1 MELVDKQKD
10 LLIRDILNNEVKVL
24 PAEASAQQA
33 ATIMRENEIGSLIIV
48 DPKDN
53 EKPIGIITER
63 DMNNRVVAENKLPSE
78 VVCREIMSSPVH
90 QISPTVKLTSAM
102 HRMATQH
109 IKRLVVI
116 ENQKMIG
123 IISQSDI
130 LEIAP
135 YMIEILQDM
144 ANFVKKSYEAEY
156 TAGYCQLC
164 ENWSDALDE
173 VDGNF
178 ICPDCKGSKKPS
190 EF

>member
-1 MELVDKQKD
+1 ML
-10 LLIRDILNNEVKVL
+10 
-24 PAEASAQQA
+24 
-33 ATIMRENEIGSLIIV
+33 ENEIGSLIII

-53 EKPIGIITER
+53 EKPIRIITER

-78 VVCREIMSSPVH
+78 VVCRDIMSSPVSS
-90 QISPTVKLTSAM
+90 ISPNIKLTTAM
-102 HRMATQH
+102 HQMATQH

-135 YMIEILQDM
+135 YMIEVLQDIAKM
-144 ANFVKKSYEAEY
+144 TKKSYESEF

-164 ENWSDALDE
+164 ENWSDTLDE
-173 VDGNF
+173 VDGIF
-178 ICPDCKGSKKPS
+178 VCPDCRSTEKP